1 MELAG
6 LLSFLVFF
14 LTMAGIYAV
23 MSLGLNV
30 QWGFSGQFNIG
41 IAGFWA
47 VGSYT
52 AAILSTPG
60 SPFWLGGFGMPM
72 VVGLLVA
79 AILSGLIALLVGLL
93 CVNLRTDYL
102 AIATIGIGEIIR
114 LLLKNEAWL
123 TNGVR
128 GIPGIPRPFAEYG
141 RDVQQLLFLALVVL
155 VIVLV
160 YLALE
165 RANRSP
171 WGRVQRAIRENE
183 PATMAAG
190 KDVMRFRLEA
200 FVLGS
205 AIMGVGGA
213 LYAHFVGFISPEA
226 FDPLFTTFIVWVML
240 IAGGSGNNKGAVLGA
255 FLIWAVWSGTQF
267 ATAYLPPDIAVRA
280 GAARVLLVG
289 VILQVILL
297 ARPQGLLPE
306 RPPRPVAADELRPRP
321 AARS

>member
-1 MELAG
+1 MEIAG
-6 LLSFLVFF
+6 LLAFFVFF
-14 LTMAGIYAV
+14 LTLAGIYAV
-23 MSLGLNV
+23 MTLGLNV

-47 VGSYT
+47 LGSYT
-52 AAILSTPG
+52 AAILSTGP
-60 SPFWLGGFGMPM
+60 SPSHLGGFGLHF
-72 VVGLLVA
+72 VVGMLVAGALSALLGLLVA
-79 AILSGLIALLVGLL
+79 LL
-93 CVNLRTDYL
+93 CANLRTDYL
-102 AIATIGIGEIIR
+102 AIATIGIGEIVR
-114 LLLKNEAWL
+114 LLLKNEDWL

-141 RDVQQLLFLALVVL
+141 RDLQQVLFLG
-155 VIVLV
+155 IVLLTIVIV

-190 KDVMRFRLEA
+190 KNVLRYRLEA

-205 AIMGVGGA
+205 AVMGVGGA

-240 IAGGSGNNKGAVLGA
+240 IAGGSGNNKGALLGA
-255 FLIWAVWSGTQF
+255 FAIWAVWSGTQF
-267 ATAYLPPDIAVRA
+267 ATAYLPIELTARA
-280 GAARVLLVG
+280 GALRVLLVG
-289 VILQVILL
+289 VLLQFSLL

-306 RPPRPVAADELRPRP
+306 APPRPIP
-321 AARS
+321 A

>member
-1 MELAG
+1 MELGG
-6 LLSFLVFF
+6 LLTFLVFF
-14 LTMAGIYAV
+14 LTLAGIYAV

-52 AAILSTPG
+52 AAILTTGPSV
-60 SPFWLGGFGMPM
+60 FHLGGFGLHF
-72 VVGLLVA
+72 VVGLVVA
-79 AILSGLIALLVGLL
+79 AALSALLALLVGLL

-102 AIATIGIGEIIR
+102 AIATIGIGEIVR
-114 LLLKNEAWL
+114 LALKNEEWL

-128 GIPGIPRPFAEYG
+128 GIPGIPRPFAEHG
-141 RDVQQLLFLALVVL
+141 RDVQQLLFLGVVL
-155 VIVLV
+155 LTIAIV
-160 YLALE
+160 YMALE
-165 RANRSP
+165 RAKRAP

-190 KDVMRFRLEA
+190 KNVLRYRLEA

-226 FDPLFTTFIVWVML
+226 FDPLFTTFVVWVML

-267 ATAYLPPDIAVRA
+267 LTGYLPIEFTARA
-280 GAARVLLVG
+280 GALRVLLVG
-289 VILQVILL
+289 VLLQVILL

-306 RPPRPVAADELRPRP
+306 HAPRPIP
-321 AARS
+321 AKRTETERRSA

>member
-1 MELAG
+1 MELG
-6 LLSFLVFF
+6 GFLTFLVFF
-14 LTMAGIYAV
+14 LTLAGIYAV

-52 AAILSTPG
+52 AAILTTGQSV
-60 SPFWLGGFGMPM
+60 FHLGGFGLHF
-72 VVGLLVA
+72 VVGLVVA
-79 AILSGLIALLVGLL
+79 ALLSALLALLVGLL

-102 AIATIGIGEIIR
+102 AIATIGIGEIVR
-114 LLLKNEAWL
+114 LVLKNEDWL

-141 RDVQQLLFLALVVL
+141 RDAQQLLFLG
-155 VIVLV
+155 IVLV
-160 YLALE
+160 TIVVVYVALE
-165 RANRSP
+165 RANRAP

-183 PATMAAG
+183 SATIAAG
-190 KDVMRFRLEA
+190 KNVLRYRLEA

-226 FDPLFTTFIVWVML
+226 FDPLFTTFVVWVML

-267 ATAYLPPDIAVRA
+267 LTGYLPVEFTARA
-280 GAARVLLVG
+280 GALRVLLVG
-289 VILQVILL
+289 VLLQVILL

-306 RPPRPVAADELRPRP
+306 HPPRPIPAKRDEN
-321 AARS
+321 ARQRA

>member
-1 MELAG
+1 MELGG
-6 LLSFLVFF
+6 LLTFLVFF
-14 LTMAGIYAV
+14 LTLAGIYAV

-52 AAILSTPG
+52 AAILTSGP
-60 SPFWLGGFGMPM
+60 SAFHLGGFGLHFLI
-72 VVGLLVA
+72 GLLVA
-79 AILSGLIALLVGLL
+79 ALLALLVGLL

-102 AIATIGIGEIIR
+102 AIATIGIGEIVR
-114 LLLKNEAWL
+114 LILKNEEWL

-128 GIPGIPRPFAEYG
+128 GIPGIPRPFAEHG
-141 RDVQQLLFLALVVL
+141 RDVQQLMFLGVVL
-155 VIVLV
+155 ATIAIV

-165 RANRSP
+165 RAKRAP

-190 KDVMRFRLEA
+190 KNVLRYRLEA

-213 LYAHFVGFISPEA
+213 LYAHLVGFISPEA
-226 FDPLFTTFIVWVML
+226 FDPLFTTFVVWVML
-240 IAGGSGNNKGAVLGA
+240 IAGGSGNNKGALLGA
-255 FLIWAVWSGTQF
+255 FLIWALWSGTQF
-267 ATAYLPPDIAVRA
+267 ATAYLPVELTARA
-280 GAARVLLVG
+280 GAMRVLLVG
-289 VILQVILL
+289 VLLQVILL
-297 ARPQGLLPE
+297 ARPQGLLSE
-306 RPPRPVAADELRPRP
+306 HPPRPIP
-321 AARS
+321 AKREAPARRRA

>member
-1 MELAG
+1 MELGG
-6 LLSFLVFF
+6 LLTFLVFF
-14 LTMAGIYAV
+14 LTLAGIYAV

-52 AAILSTPG
+52 AAILTTGPSA
-60 SPFWLGGFGMPM
+60 FHLGGFGLPF
-72 VVGLLVA
+72 VVGLAVA
-79 AILSGLIALLVGLL
+79 AVLSALLALLVGLL

-102 AIATIGIGEIIR
+102 AIATIGIGEIVR
-114 LLLKNEAWL
+114 LILKNEDWL

-128 GIPGIPRPFAEYG
+128 GIPGIPRPFVEHG
-141 RDVQQLLFLALVVL
+141 RDVQQLLFLGVVL
-155 VIVLV
+155 LTIVIVYV
-160 YLALE
+160 ALE
-165 RANRSP
+165 RANRAP

-190 KDVMRFRLEA
+190 KNVLRYRLEA

-213 LYAHFVGFISPEA
+213 LYAHFIGFISPEA
-226 FDPLFTTFIVWVML
+226 FDPLFTTFVVWVML
-240 IAGGSGNNKGAVLGA
+240 IAGGSGNNKGALLGA

-267 ATAYLPPDIAVRA
+267 ATGYLPVELTARA
-280 GAARVLLVG
+280 GALRVLLVG
-289 VILQVILL
+289 VLLQVILL

-306 RPPRPVAADELRPRP
+306 RPPRPLP
-321 AARS
+321 AQRTESVRRSA

>member
-1 MELAG
+1 MELGG
-6 LLSFLVFF
+6 LLTFLVFF
-14 LTMAGIYAV
+14 LTLAGIYAV

-30 QWGFSGQFNIG
+30 QWGLSGQFNIG

-52 AAILSTPG
+52 AAILTTGPSA
-60 SPFWLGGFGMPM
+60 FHLGGFGLHFA
-72 VVGLLVA
+72 VGILVA
-79 AILSGLIALLVGLL
+79 GVLAALLALLVGLL

-102 AIATIGIGEIIR
+102 AIATIGIGEIVR
-114 LLLKNEAWL
+114 LALKNEDWL

-141 RDVQQLLFLALVVL
+141 RDLQQLLFLGVVL
-155 VIVLV
+155 LTIVIV
-160 YLALE
+160 YIALE
-165 RANRSP
+165 QAKRAP

-190 KDVMRFRLEA
+190 KNVLRYRLEA

-205 AIMGVGGA
+205 AIIGVGGA

-240 IAGGSGNNKGAVLGA
+240 IAGGSGNNKGALLGA

-267 ATAYLPPDIAVRA
+267 ATAYLPVELTARA
-280 GAARVLLVG
+280 GALRVLLVG
-289 VILQVILL
+289 ILLQVILL
-297 ARPQGLLPE
+297 ARSQGLLPE
-306 RPPRPVAADELRPRP
+306 HPPRPAPAQRKEPLRR
-321 AARS
+321 RT